1 MFVPIKYFKI
11 PLLQRFGR
19 KQNNKIQKYTLF

>member
-1 MFVPIKYFKI
+1 MFVPIKKFKS

-19 KQNNKIQKYTLF
+19 KQNNNIEKYTLF